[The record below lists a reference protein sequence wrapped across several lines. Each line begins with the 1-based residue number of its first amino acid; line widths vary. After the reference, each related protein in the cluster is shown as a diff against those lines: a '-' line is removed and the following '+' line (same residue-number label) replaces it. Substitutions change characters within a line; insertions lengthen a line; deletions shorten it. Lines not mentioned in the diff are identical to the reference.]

1 MEIKRGSTANES
13 ISLPRE
19 SATGP
24 CGRKLQIRRRDVRT
38 AAICKAMRKR
48 ALPWSGVVADV
59 RLRSFGLEASMGT
72 AKHAVAP
79 YRFSTVRS
87 RWSKSLTIPKGK
99 PWPSLSCWLPR
110 ARERV
115 APHEFG
121 VFVRS
126 SAQLDRARAAVPLP
140 ACGLGYS
147 TRMSKLSP
155 GRSRSARCTW
165 PQGLEFRAVVVMA
178 CDDEVIPFQ
187 ERIETVTNDSDLEE
201 VYKTERQ
208 VPSVAST
215 RTRDFLLVSGVAPA
229 WEADRACQTPPLLR
243 ANQRIDR
250 SRTRITI
257 RMTVERPRNR

>member
-13 ISLPRE
+13 INLQRE
-19 SATGP
+19 SATGH
-24 CGRKLQIRRRDVRT
+24 CGRKWHLRRRDVRT

-110 ARERV
+110 AREGV

-178 CDDEVIPFQ
+178 CDDEVIPFPS
-187 ERIETVTNDSDLEE
+187 ESKRSPMIRTSKKS
-201 VYKTERQ
+201 KTRNAKFFTS
-208 VPSVAST
+208 PARGHAISFWF
-215 RTRDFLLVSGVAPA
+215 RVSLQPG
-229 WEADRACQTPPLLR
+229 EADRAGQTPPLLR
-243 ANQRIDR
+243 ANPLIGRAR
-250 SRTRITI
+250 
-257 RMTVERPRNR
+257 E

>member
-13 ISLPRE
+13 INLQRE
-19 SATGP
+19 SATGH
-24 CGRKLQIRRRDVRT
+24 CGRKWHLRRRDVRT

-99 PWPSLSCWLPR
+99 PWPSLSGWLPR
-110 ARERV
+110 AREGV

-126 SAQLDRARAAVPLP
+126 TAQLDRARAAVPT
-140 ACGLGYS
+140 GM
-147 TRMSKLSP
+147 R
-155 GRSRSARCTW
+155 
-165 PQGLEFRAVVVMA
+165 FRLL
-178 CDDEVIPFQ
+178 DENV
-187 ERIETVTNDSDLEE
+187 ETVTGQISIGTMHLAPGFGIS
-201 VYKTERQ
+201 R
-208 VPSVAST
+208 
-215 RTRDFLLVSGVAPA
+215 RSGYG
-229 WEADRACQTPPLLR
+229 L
-243 ANQRIDR
+243 
-250 SRTRITI
+250 
-257 RMTVERPRNR
+257 